1 MTDKIGT
8 IKAWTL
14 DDMIDNDPI
23 AEGIYERFITI
34 NGMRQWYFRNDG
46 IEEILKMARIIIVK
60 ASEDKHP
67 ERNFQKDYIEYVSRV
82 LGPTHTQQDE
92 TDTFMAAF
100 VMLQLCTAL
109 PKNLERFMESVGYL
123 MSNRWSSDPGYNETF
138 RKLVQE
144 LREKHYFYLVDDL
157 TLEHTIVQDVT
168 TVDWKIITKGFQEDE
183 VEKQVN
189 QGETPQKQMEILSA
203 IEARFHMDRASSAL
217 ADFDMRDMKS
227 FFANL
232 KKIVDIRV
240 KSANAATKQEKSASS
255 DKLKEENKALKEEN
269 QRMKAHIA
277 KTDAELDKIKGIAD
291 DNEKK
296 MAELVK
302 QVEQLSAENLDKED
316 DADAKNDEVG
326 VRTRRVTAAALHALI
341 KKVMPGQKDYT
352 FLDEAK
358 LIAYFTNYSTNRL
371 RTDISGSDTFNS
383 RQATEIEKVNELF
396 KNLSIDIELKYQK

>member
-157 TLEHTIVQDVT
+157 TLEHTIIQDVT

-217 ADFDMRDMKS
+217 ADFDMRDMKT

-240 KSANAATKQEKSASS
+240 KSANAAARQEKSASS

-352 FLDEAK
+352 FFDEAK

>member
-92 TDTFMAAF
+92 TDTFMAAL

-157 TLEHTIVQDVT
+157 TLEHTIIQDVT

-217 ADFDMRDMKS
+217 ADFDMRDMKT

-240 KSANAATKQEKSASS
+240 KSANAAAKQEKSATS

-302 QVEQLSAENLDKED
+302 QVEQLSAENLDKDD

>member
-92 TDTFMAAF
+92 TDTFMAAL

-157 TLEHTIVQDVT
+157 TLEHTIIQDVT

-217 ADFDMRDMKS
+217 ADFDMRDMKT

-240 KSANAATKQEKSASS
+240 KSANAAAKQEKSASS

-371 RTDISGSDTFNS
+371 RTDISGSDIFNS

>member
-157 TLEHTIVQDVT
+157 TLEHTIIQDVT

-217 ADFDMRDMKS
+217 ADFDMRDMKT

-240 KSANAATKQEKSASS
+240 KSANAAAKQEKSATS

-371 RTDISGSDTFNS
+371 RTDISGSDTFSS

>member
-217 ADFDMRDMKS
+217 ADFDMRDMKT

-240 KSANAATKQEKSASS
+240 KSANAAAKQEKTATS

-277 KTDAELDKIKGIAD
+277 KTDAELDKIKDIAD

>member
-157 TLEHTIVQDVT
+157 TLEHTIIQDVT

-217 ADFDMRDMKS
+217 ADFDMRDMKT

-240 KSANAATKQEKSASS
+240 KSANAAAKQEKSATS

-371 RTDISGSDTFNS
+371 RTDISGSNTFNS
-383 RQATEIEKVNELF
+383 RQAMEIEKVNELF

>member
-217 ADFDMRDMKS
+217 ADFDMRDMKT

-240 KSANAATKQEKSASS
+240 KSANAAAKQEKSASS

-296 MAELVK
+296 MTELVK
-302 QVEQLSAENLDKED
+302 QVEQLGAENLDKED

-341 KKVMPGQKDYT
+341 KKVMAGQKDYT

-358 LIAYFTNYSTNRL
+358 LIGYFTNYSINRL

-383 RQATEIEKVNELF
+383 RQGAEIEKVNELF
-396 KNLSIDIELKYQK
+396 KNLNIDIELKYQN

>member
-46 IEEILKMARIIIVK
+46 IEEILKMARIILVK

-92 TDTFMAAF
+92 TDTFMAAL

-138 RKLVQE
+138 RKLIQE

-157 TLEHTIVQDVT
+157 TLEHTIIQDVT

-217 ADFDMRDMKS
+217 ADFDTRDMKT

-240 KSANAATKQEKSASS
+240 KSANVAAKQEKSASS

>member
-67 ERNFQKDYIEYVSRV
+67 ERNFQKDYIEYVYRV

-92 TDTFMAAF
+92 TDTFMAAL

-109 PKNLERFMESVGYL
+109 PKNLERFIESVGYL

-157 TLEHTIVQDVT
+157 TLEHTIIQDVT

-217 ADFDMRDMKS
+217 ADFDMRDMKT

-240 KSANAATKQEKSASS
+240 KSANAAAKQEKSASS

>member
-157 TLEHTIVQDVT
+157 TLDHTIIQDVT

-217 ADFDMRDMKS
+217 ADFDMRDMKT

-240 KSANAATKQEKSASS
+240 KSANAAAKQEKSASS

>member
-23 AEGIYERFITI
+23 TEGIYERFITI

-217 ADFDMRDMKS
+217 ADFDMRDMKT

-240 KSANAATKQEKSASS
+240 KSANAAAKQEKSATS

-371 RTDISGSDTFNS
+371 RTDISGSDTFNN

>member
-92 TDTFMAAF
+92 TDTFMAAL

-157 TLEHTIVQDVT
+157 TLEHTIIQDVT

-217 ADFDMRDMKS
+217 ADFDMRDMKT

-240 KSANAATKQEKSASS
+240 KSANAAAKQEKSASS

-277 KTDAELDKIKGIAD
+277 KTDAELDRIKGIAD

>member
-144 LREKHYFYLVDDL
+144 LRENHYFYLVDDL

-217 ADFDMRDMKS
+217 ADFDMRDMKT

-240 KSANAATKQEKSASS
+240 KSANAAAKQEKTAIS

>member
-217 ADFDMRDMKS
+217 ADFDMRDMKT

-383 RQATEIEKVNELF
+383 RQATEIEKVKELF
-396 KNLSIDIELKYQK
+396 KNLSIDFDLKYQK

>member
-92 TDTFMAAF
+92 TDTFMAAL

-157 TLEHTIVQDVT
+157 TLEHTIIQDVT

-217 ADFDMRDMKS
+217 ADFDMRDMKT

-240 KSANAATKQEKSASS
+240 KSANAAAKQEKSATS

-326 VRTRRVTAAALHALI
+326 VRTRRVTAAALHAII

>member
-217 ADFDMRDMKS
+217 ADFDMRDMKT

-240 KSANAATKQEKSASS
+240 KSANAAAKQEKTATS

-371 RTDISGSDTFNS
+371 RTDISGSDTFNN

>member
-168 TVDWKIITKGFQEDE
+168 TVDWKIITKGFQEEE

-217 ADFDMRDMKS
+217 ADFDMRDMKT

-240 KSANAATKQEKSASS
+240 KSANAAAKQEKSATS

-371 RTDISGSDTFNS
+371 RTDISGSDTFNC

>member
-217 ADFDMRDMKS
+217 ADFDMRDMKT

-240 KSANAATKQEKSASS
+240 KSANAAAKQEKSATS

-383 RQATEIEKVNELF
+383 RQATEIEKVNELL
-396 KNLSIDIELKYQK
+396 KNLSIDLELNYQK

>member
-23 AEGIYERFITI
+23 TEGIYERFITI

-92 TDTFMAAF
+92 TDTFMAAL

-157 TLEHTIVQDVT
+157 TLEHTIIQDVT
-168 TVDWKIITKGFQEDE
+168 TGDWKIITKGFQEDE

-217 ADFDMRDMKS
+217 ADFDMRDMKT

-240 KSANAATKQEKSASS
+240 KSANAAAKQEKSATS

-396 KNLSIDIELKYQK
+396 KNLNIDIELKYQK